1 MLLRHMGLSLIKIL
15 QGIESHALI
24 VKLSNGLR
32 DLSLLCLH
40 IVRIITVHLQAV
52 RRKKRE
58 MRPEIVI
65 FGDSITEGSFKSGGW
80 GASLANNYSRKAD
93 VVLRGYSGYNTRW
106 ALFLLHRLFPLG
118 STTPPVATTIFFGA
132 NDAALSGRTSER
144 QHVPTEEYKENLK
157 RIVHH
162 LKKRSFDKECSP
174 AMLVVLITPPPID
187 EEGRFEQA
195 RGTSTPVNARGHKG
209 FASQVLDG
217 TTTMATS
224 RLAKTILYPRSLYG
238 KKAMELPE
246 RTNEVTGVYAKQC
259 VELAKELCLPFIN
272 LWSKMQETEGWQKK
286 FLSDGLHLTP
296 EGNAV
301 VHQEVVRVF
310 NEAGLSATEMP
321 YDFPDHLEIDGKAP
335 EKAFQQQC
343 L

>member
-1 MLLRHMGLSLIKIL
+1 MRINPTIRD
-15 QGIESHALI
+15 ALI
-24 VKLSNGLR
+24 VKLSNGPLSS
-32 DLSLLCLH
+32 LFSLLCLR
-40 IVRIITVHLQAV
+40 IVLIFAVHLQAV
-52 RRKKRE
+52 RREKRE

-80 GASLANNYSRKAD
+80 GASLADNYSRKAD

-162 LKKRSFDKECSP
+162 LKECSP

-187 EEGRFEQA
+187 EEGCFEQA
-195 RGTSTPVNARGHKG
+195 R
-209 FASQVLDG
+209 VLDG

-321 YDFPDHLEIDGKAP
+321 YDFPDYLEIDWKAP